1 MAQEDLDNMP
11 QTDKN
16 QPAKTALDNL
26 SEWHE
31 SPNDVENRAAA
42 EAAGVKD
49 AAYINYDVALDAY
62 AARVDVEDLAHKNA
76 RDIPSDFA
84 DADFM
89 RANGSDPYANGGTQ
103 LPYGG
108 WPQFVEDDTTASSG
122 A

>member
-1 MAQEDLDNMP
+1 MAQEDLDSMP
-11 QTDKN
+11 VAKDF
-16 QPAKTALDNL
+16 PAKTALDNL
-26 SEWHE
+26 SEWHD

-62 AARVDVEDLAHKNA
+62 ASRVDVEDLAHKNA

-89 RANGSDPYANGGTQ
+89 RANGSDPYANGGTR

-108 WPQFVEDDTTASSG
+108 WPQQVEDDTTASSG